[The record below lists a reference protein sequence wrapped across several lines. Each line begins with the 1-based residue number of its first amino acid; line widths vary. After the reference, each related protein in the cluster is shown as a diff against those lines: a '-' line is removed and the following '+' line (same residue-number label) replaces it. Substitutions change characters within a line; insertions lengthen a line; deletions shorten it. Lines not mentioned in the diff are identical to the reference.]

1 MSEHTPGR
9 LCISSESPKIIK
21 ACDFMGESSVIVGS
35 ASGHNNSGFFPTDEE
50 SVANARRLVAAWNAC
65 DGIET
70 YALELMTG
78 DLSIESQL
86 KPAFKPVKVETSLAV
101 SRRHEIKS
109 LRAVN
114 AELLDALEI
123 LAAYPLEDFAMEKKP
138 SKHPLFR
145 ANEWML
151 MVGHVTSA
159 RAAIASASK
168 QESQHG

>member
-65 DGIET
+65 DGIST
-70 YALELMTG
+70 DNLENNL
-78 DLSIESQL
+78 
-86 KPAFKPVKVETSLAV
+86 PVKELAH
-101 SRRHEIKS
+101 RYNAAIRERDS

-114 AELLDALEI
+114 AELLEALEI

-138 SKHPLFR
+138 IKHPLFR

-159 RAAIASASK
+159 RAAIASARK
-168 QESQHG
+168 QENQHG